1 MIRFSESETSYE
13 GTFRELREVF
23 LFLLFTT
30 ELGKGKVWERGFN
43 QGGKYLEKR
52 GENSPR

>member
-30 ELGKGKVWERGFN
+30 ELGEKESVGKGI
-43 QGGKYLEKR
+43 
-52 GENSPR
+52 